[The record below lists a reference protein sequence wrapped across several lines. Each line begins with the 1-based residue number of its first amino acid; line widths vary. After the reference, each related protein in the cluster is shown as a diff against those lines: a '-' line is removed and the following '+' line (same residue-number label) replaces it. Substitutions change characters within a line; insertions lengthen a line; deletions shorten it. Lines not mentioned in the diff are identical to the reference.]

1 MRHTLWLLCVTLF
14 FSSCF
19 GGAALAQDTA
29 TIVGTVTDPSG
40 AAIPNVKVAVSNPD
54 KGFTREVTTNAV
66 GAYTV
71 AAAPI
76 GNYSVSAGVAGFQ
89 KSLRNDV
96 VLTVGVIQRVDFQLS
111 VGRTTQ
117 EIKVTGN
124 VPHVQTETA
133 AISDVVTGSQIQN
146 LDLNGRNFTALAL
159 LIPGASPDNSIDT
172 TDVGIYANLNMSFNG
187 NRMQYNNWELDGGAN
202 TDDTSA
208 STTNTFP
215 NLDTIAEF
223 RVSTSSYGADMGRH
237 AGANIEV
244 VTKSGTRQFHGDVF
258 EYVRNDALDANDW
271 FANRQIAPPSG
282 NAPKTPLTWN
292 DYGLTLGGP
301 VFIPGHYN
309 PDKSKTFFFWSEEW
323 RHYSQG
329 TVNSAGVPSL
339 LMRQGNFSECDPNSG
354 SYNAVAA
361 SGCVLPT
368 NPATGKIFAND
379 TVPVDPNAAA
389 LLNAFVPLPNNG
401 VIGYVTAPRL
411 PTTWR
416 EDQIRIDHNLSE
428 KTLIFGRYTQDAW
441 DTIVTPSLWTGSTY
455 DTSETNFLGPTKSAV
470 LHVSHTF
477 RPNLMNEFVMSF
489 TNDHW
494 HLNQQTG
501 PVSPA
506 HSIDKP
512 SSWTVSNVFPANSG
526 NPFLPAVSVSG
537 GVPFGFSQNA
547 YVTAYSSQP
556 FITGKEDVV
565 WTVGS
570 HNLKIGVYGQYLH
583 TYGPNRL
590 DDQGMM
596 TFSGSD
602 SVTTGN
608 ALADMFLGRMGQYTE
623 ATAVHNGVPVGGLE
637 YADYH
642 QWDFEPYF
650 QDDWKVNRKL
660 TLNLGLRYYYFSDL
674 RDVQHPTID
683 SAFEPNQY
691 NPAREAPLNSGGML
705 VPNPATGQVY
715 TPNVYGNGLVQCS
728 TSGKPP
734 GCAQIGHANFG
745 PRFGFAFDPTG
756 AGRTVIRGGYGLYYE
771 IGNWNESL
779 SGAIGGNPPAALN
792 PSLLNLTGYAAIQ
805 PTANILSQPTG
816 PASLINTLP
825 GVWKFPS
832 VQNFSLSVQHDFGG
846 NNLLM
851 VSYVGNLGRHL
862 ANQVNINQVP
872 KGATTAVV
880 PALAGTVP
888 DCSASGVCDVQKV
901 LINTE
906 ASNVFFVPYQ
916 GYQTV
921 ELKNDTASSRYHAL
935 QVEFRHPLGHGLTVQ
950 TAYTWA
956 HAIDDST
963 STYFSTGVDDSNM
976 RRWYATS
983 DLNRTQVFEANFVYA
998 LPLFRSSS
1006 SRLLRNALGGWNV
1019 SGIASFFT
1027 GEPVNFQCGINGM
1040 SSGIGEGIMCN
1051 SLGRVAIHK
1060 GVVNDPQFG
1069 PTPAWFDP
1077 GVIAQPAV
1085 AQLAANNEPGM
1096 FGYMGRN
1103 VLTGPGRNNWDMAL
1117 LKDFETPWF
1126 GSERS
1131 RLQFRLETFNTFNHP
1146 QWQSISVS
1154 CSSATAP
1161 GQPCNG
1167 PNNIGNGE
1175 VAGAWSPRII
1185 QLALKFIF

>member
-1 MRHTLWLLCVTLF
+1 MKYRIGLLLGVILLLA
-14 FSSCF
+14 FS
-19 GGAALAQDTA
+19 AWAQDTA

-40 AAIPNVKVAVSNPD
+40 AVMPNVTVTASNFD
-54 KGFTREVTTNAV
+54 KGFTRQAITNTA
-66 GAYTV
+66 GAYTI

-76 GNYSVSAGVAGFQ
+76 GNYTVSAEVAGFQ
-89 KSLRNDV
+89 KSVRNSI
-96 VLTVGVIQRVDFQLS
+96 VLTVGIIQRVDFQLN

-117 EIKVTGN
+117 EVTVTSN
-124 VPHVQTETA
+124 VPRVQTETS

-159 LIPGASPDNSIDT
+159 LVPGASPDNSIDT
-172 TDVGIYANLNMSFNG
+172 SDVGIYANLNMSFNG

-223 RVSTSSYGADMGRH
+223 RVTTSSYGADMGRH

-244 VTKSGTRQFHGDVF
+244 VTKSGTKEFHGDLF
-258 EYVRNDALDANDW
+258 EYARNDTLDGNDW
-271 FANRQIAPPSG
+271 FANRQIAPPGG

-301 VFIPGHYN
+301 FYIPGHYN
-309 PDKSKTFFFWSEEW
+309 TDKSKTFFFWSEEW

-329 TVNSAGVPSL
+329 TVNSANVPSL
-339 LMRQGNFSECDPNSG
+339 LMRQGNFAECDPNSPA
-354 SYNAVAA
+354 YNTVAA

-368 NPATGKIFAND
+368 NPATGKVFTND
-379 TVPVDPNAAA
+379 SVPVDPNAQT

-401 VIGYVTAPRL
+401 IVGYVTAPRL
-411 PTTWR
+411 PTMWR
-416 EDQIRIDHNLSE
+416 EDQIRIDQNVSE

-477 RPNLMNEFVMSF
+477 KPNFMDEFVMSF

-494 HLNQQTG
+494 HLDQQTG

-506 HSIDKP
+506 KSIDKP
-512 SSWTVSNVFPANSG
+512 SGWSVNNVFPANSTI
-526 NPFLPAVSVSG
+526 PFLPAVSVSG
-537 GVPFGFSQNA
+537 GVPFGFSQNP

-556 FITGKEDVV
+556 FVTGKEDVV
-565 WTVGS
+565 WTVNN
-570 HNLKIGVYGQYLH
+570 HTLKIGVYGQYLH

-590 DDQGMM
+590 DDEGAM
-596 TFSGSD
+596 TFSGSAAV
-602 SVTTGN
+602 STGN
-608 ALADMFLGRMGQYTE
+608 ALADMYLGRMGQYTE
-623 ATAVHNGVPVGGLE
+623 ATAVVGGVPVGGLE

-642 QWDFEPYF
+642 QWDFEPYI
-650 QDDWKVNRKL
+650 QDDWKVSRKL
-660 TLNLGLRYYYFSDL
+660 TLNLGLRYYFFSDL

-683 SAFEPNQY
+683 SAFEPSQY
-691 NPAREAPLNSGGML
+691 NPAVEAPLNSGGML
-705 VPNPATGQVY
+705 VPNSATGQVY
-715 TPNVYGNGLVQCS
+715 TPNAYGNGLVECG
-728 TSGKPP
+728 TSNTPR
-734 GCAQIGHANFG
+734 GCVQVGRNNFG
-745 PRFGFAFDPTG
+745 PRFGFAYDPTG
-756 AGRTVIRGGYGLYYE
+756 AGKTVIRGGYGLYYE
-771 IGNWNESL
+771 IGNWNESM
-779 SGAIGGNPPAALN
+779 SGAIGGNPPAALS
-792 PSLLNLTGYAAIQ
+792 PSLLNLTSYSAIQ
-805 PTANILSQPTG
+805 PMANILSQPTG

-825 GVWKFPS
+825 AVWKFPS
-832 VQNFSLSVQHDFGG
+832 VQNFSLNVQHDFGG

-862 ANQVNINQVP
+862 SNQVNINQVAR
-872 KGATTAVV
+872 GANTAVV
-880 PALAGTVP
+880 PALAGSVP
-888 DCSASGVCDVQKV
+888 DCSAAGVCDVQKV
-901 LINTE
+901 LINDE
-906 ASNVFFVPYQ
+906 ASSVFFVPYQ
-916 GYQTV
+916 GYQTI
-921 ELKNDTASSRYHAL
+921 ELKNDMASSNYNAL
-935 QVEFRHPLGHGLTVQ
+935 QVEFRHPVGHGLTIQ
-950 TAYTWA
+950 AAYTWA

-983 DLNRTQVFEANFVYA
+983 DLNRTQVLETNFVYA
-998 LPLFRSSS
+998 LPFFKSSPS
-1006 SRLLRNALGGWNV
+1006 PLVRTSLGGWTV
-1019 SGIASFFT
+1019 SAIVSFFT

-1051 SLGRVAIHK
+1051 TLGRVAIDK

-1069 PTPAWFDP
+1069 PTPTWFNP

-1085 AQLAANNEPGM
+1085 TQLASNGEPGM

-1117 LKDFETPWF
+1117 LKNFETPWF
-1126 GSERS
+1126 GAEHST
-1131 RLQFRLETFNTFNHP
+1131 LQFRLETFNTFNHP
-1146 QWQSISVS
+1146 QWQTISAF

-1167 PNNIGNGE
+1167 PNNIGNAE
-1175 VAGAWSPRII
+1175 VAGAWSPRVV